1 MVKKRFDGSDKPL
14 FGRWKQVYSNKHHLF
29 VNEIIIP
36 NITVFVYVKYVSRL
50 KKSKNTSLKK
60 LIKKRYYIIN
70 YLKEYVI

>member
-1 MVKKRFDGSDKPL
+1 MGVIN
-14 FGRWKQVYSNKHHLF
+14 QHHLF

-50 KKSKNTSLKK
+50 KKSKNTSVKN
-60 LIKKRYYIIN
+60 LIKKRYIIN